1 METVGKSQQQRCG
14 LSKMIHG
21 HMQIIIL
28 IIKELTFY
36 RNYSVSLH
44 CHEYMICDLI
54 HIYKEYII
62 FRGKKND
69 TIAGQYCAN
78 HLICYLY
85 YKIFQVG
92 CCSLQ
97 CPVRSNG
104 LINYITRSFLIRSK
118 KVTMQAAAD
127 NLKDLVI

>member
-78 HLICYLY
+78 HLIGYLY

-97 CPVRSNG
+97 CPVRLVLFTILQDLFSLG
-104 LINYITRSFLIRSK
+104 AKRLLYRLQQTTSK
-118 KVTMQAAAD
+118 I
-127 NLKDLVI
+127 L